1 MNVGIAGAG
10 AIGMGY
16 AALLLQNGHSV
27 CVWSPSGNRT
37 VLLRKGQ
44 PIKVTGAIE
53 GEFRPGYCESAQ
65 ALADCDVLVLALPA
79 NGHKFVIDRLLP
91 HLQARHTI
99 IISGHLSFGALYA
112 SKLLAG
118 KGLQIPL
125 AAWNTTA
132 LTCKMQGPNTFRVG
146 VLRSKID
153 IASIPKSL
161 FDQSYQTCVELFGER
176 FERKGDLLTIA
187 LSNLNPQNHLGM
199 ALCNLTRIELAEPW
213 GQNSKLTASVGCF
226 LEALDAERLS
236 IARAFGKQVRTIF
249 DHYRMSYG
257 VTGDSVGSIAK
268 LLLEKG
274 NDPMGPSNLN
284 TRYVTEDVPFG
295 LVPTLFL
302 AHLAGLETP
311 LHESGLAIIN
321 ACYRRDFKADN
332 DLLPCLEITDPDVL
346 RVLTAD
352 GYSLARSVS

>member
-1 MNVGIAGAG
+1 MPTLFGNGWNGIMNVGIAGAG

-16 AALLLQNGHSV
+16 AALLLLNGHSV

-79 NGHKFVIDRLLP
+79 NGHKLVIDRLLP

-161 FDQSYQTCVELFGER
+161 SDQSYQTCVELFGER

-199 ALCNLTRIELAEPW
+199 AL
-213 GQNSKLTASVGCF
+213 
-226 LEALDAERLS
+226 DAERLS

-257 VTGDSVGSIAK
+257 VTGDSVGEIAR

-302 AHLAGLETP
+302 SHLAGLETL

-332 DLLPCLEITDPDVL
+332 DLLPCLEITDRDVL